1 MPSRR
6 SFFHTFILLLILAFF
21 FTTVSLLIL
30 KKRSLSLS
38 ISNKIGVI
46 PIEGVISDAMTITKY
61 IEKFRKDD
69 SIKAIIIRINSPGGS
84 VAPTQEIYRE
94 IRKTIKKKKVIASIG
109 GVGASGAYYIASAA
123 NKIVANPGTI
133 TGSIGV
139 IMDFIQIRELLNK
152 LGIKLSALK
161 SGKFKD
167 IGAPY
172 REMTE
177 EEKKLIM
184 DMLMEV
190 KEQFVQAVA
199 RGRHIPVEKVE
210 KIADGRIL
218 LGSQAKR
225 LGLVDQLGNFQDAVE
240 LAKKMAHIKGSV
252 KLVYPRADGISF
264 LNRLIDGAVHRLLLY
279 TSFPIL
285 EYNFSFPTQNRL
297 RTIMLD

>member
-1 MPSRR
+1 MSNRRR
-6 SFFHTFILLLILAFF
+6 SLFYAFFLLLILAVFF
-21 FTTVSLLIL
+21 SIISILVL
-30 KKRSLSLS
+30 KKHSLPLS

-46 PIEGVISDAMTITKY
+46 PIEGVISDALSITRY

-109 GVGASGAYYIASAA
+109 SIGASGAYYIASAA

-139 IMDFIQIRELLNK
+139 IMDFVQIKELLNK

-161 SGKFKD
+161 SGRFKD

-190 KEQFVQAVA
+190 RDQFIRAVA
-199 RGRHIPVEKVE
+199 EGRHIPVEKVE
-210 KIADGRIL
+210 KVADGRIL

-252 KLVYPRADGISF
+252 KLVYPKSGGISF
-264 LNRLIDGAVHRLLLY
+264 LNRLIDGIVSRLLFYASCPVIEYKL
-279 TSFPIL
+279 SF
-285 EYNFSFPTQNRL
+285 TAQNRL
-297 RTIMLD
+297 

>member
-1 MPSRR
+1 MPSGKR
-6 SFFHTFILLLILAFF
+6 SFFYTFLLLIIVAFF
-21 FTTVSLLIL
+21 FSLITALIL
-30 KKRSLSLS
+30 KKHLFSLS

-46 PIEGVISDAMTITKY
+46 PIEGVISDATSITKY

-94 IRKTIKKKKVIASIG
+94 IRKTVRKKVVIASIG
-109 GVGASGAYYIASAA
+109 NVGASGAYYIAAAA

-139 IMDFIQIRELLNK
+139 IMDFIQIKELLKK

-184 DMLMEV
+184 NMLMEV

-199 RGRHIPVEKVE
+199 EGRHLPVKEVEKV
-210 KIADGRIL
+210 ADGRIL

-225 LGLVDQLGNFQDAVE
+225 LGLIDQLGNFQDAVE
-240 LAKKMAHIKGSV
+240 LAKKMAHIRGKV
-252 KLVYPRADGISF
+252 RLVYPKREGFSF
-264 LNRLIDGAVHRLLLY
+264 LDRLIDGVIHRLLLY
-279 TSFPIL
+279 SSFPII
-285 EYNFSFPTQNRL
+285 EYRL
-297 RTIMLD
+297 